1 MADYENLLK
10 LLNDDDWT
18 ERNKAVLSLGD
29 DKYKYKNKVLDSLIS
44 MLDAEKKTQVR
55 KNIVKVLGN
64 LQVNR
69 AVPALEKIIADRK
82 EETRVRSMAQ
92 VSLDK
97 LRRATTPSSQSY
109 TAVPH
114 NTNTTFCV
122 PAAASGSQ
130 GLKRKLDFE
139 TGPNKAAKTSV
150 KTSPSKDTEDKENT
164 TNGHES
170 NAKPGEG
177 GRSAQNSSDATKSP
191 SKQLTN
197 FFPKVDKAA
206 ALAAPVSPK
215 KTASELTRTQRMILE
230 TVEEFPGLH
239 RDVIIA
245 VLFGNNSIEKQPNY
259 SALKCWKLYRSLK
272 RPSHREHELIDDV
285 GRLLEYN
292 LLTKHEQ
299 RLYKWGV
306 DPTSRERTI
315 PAENTRPAIAC
326 SLVDS
331 TESMTIEPMEDERKT
346 TTNSRPDVTI
356 SDANNDDL
364 AKSTAE
370 IPASVAKT
378 NPANQRA
385 TLLASQQIARYLT
398 EFTDTN
404 GETQDESSVTNTET
418 CIRSQL
424 SAFQESSLTYEE
436 HTDEFALRL
445 LNEPLS
451 VSSSSAIVTE
461 TEQTCSESVVG
472 LSMVQST
479 EIIAQQ
485 VSVAKPSSEVPVVTP
500 NRDTSSNSPR
510 TSPTQASPV
519 NAFAKMM
526 QAQKTKSSL
535 TPASPA
541 PREISNNNN
550 NTRSFQ
556 APVTSP
562 STVHSLPSSFK
573 TRGINPSLNQI
584 QSSTASSF
592 GDAEASTSLVATR
605 SQLTSSTTSKVEL
618 KAQNMFSQPV
628 KRSVNQPLPAIQKV
642 TPSATIPTPL
652 SSEQQKILDKA
663 LQGQS
668 LFFTGAAGTGKSYV
682 LRELVRTL
690 RSKHSSASSVFVT
703 APTGI
708 AACNIGGCTIHSWSG
723 IGLGR
728 ESKEALLSRI
738 QRVATNVKRWKDTR
752 VLIIDE
758 VSMLSAELFDK
769 LDYIAR
775 AIRKRPEPFGGIQ
788 VIMCGD
794 FFQLPPVGDDESEGV
809 RYCFEADCWSQ
820 VVPHCYELKQIWRQ
834 SDQVFVS
841 MLNEVRKGQIS
852 NETLERLMQ
861 CRNTQF
867 DESDGIKATML
878 YPHKVFVEQ
887 QNNQQ
892 LIKLEGEIE
901 EFKAHDHETYV
912 NGKYLEGLRK
922 NCPAPEVLQLKIGAQ
937 VMLLKNLNF
946 DRELVN
952 GARGKVV
959 GFDVDAKTKEKYPI
973 VLFTSK
979 QTQVIKPEK
988 WSVMLGSKEVAYRE
1002 QIPLTLAWA
1011 MSIHKSQG
1019 MTIDRV
1025 EMDLSNVFAAG
1036 QAYVALSRATSLS
1049 GLKLLGIIDRAKIKS
1064 STSVVQFYARL
1075 KALS

>member
-1 MADYENLLK
+1 
-10 LLNDDDWT
+10 
-18 ERNKAVLSLGD
+18 VLSLGD

-215 KTASELTRTQRMILE
+215 KTTSELTRTQRMILE

-331 TESMTIEPMEDERKT
+331 TESMTFEPMEDERKT

-356 SDANNDDL
+356 YDALANNDD
-364 AKSTAE
+364 STAE
-370 IPASVAKT
+370 IPASVAQT
-378 NPANQRA
+378 NSANQRA

-461 TEQTCSESVVG
+461 TEQTCSESVVV

-485 VSVAKPSSEVPVVTP
+485 VSVPKTSSEVPVVTP
-500 NRDTSSNSPR
+500 NRGTSSNSPR

-526 QAQKTKSSL
+526 QAQKTKSSF

-573 TRGINPSLNQI
+573 TRGINPSLNQL
-584 QSSTASSF
+584 QSSTASSKSEFTDKATFSYCIIGF

-605 SQLTSSTTSKVEL
+605 SQLTSSTSKVEL
-618 KAQNMFSQPV
+618 KAQNMLSQPV
-628 KRSVNQPLPAIQKV
+628 KRSVNQPLPAIVRILQDIKRFV
-642 TPSATIPTPL
+642 KLTKNSKKLLHPRQYLPHSLQSNKKYLTRHSKANHY
-652 SSEQQKILDKA
+652 SSLEQQVCL
-663 LQGQS
+663 
-668 LFFTGAAGTGKSYV
+668 
-682 LRELVRTL
+682 
-690 RSKHSSASSVFVT
+690 SK
-703 APTGI
+703 
-708 AACNIGGCTIHSWSG
+708 
-723 IGLGR
+723 
-728 ESKEALLSRI
+728 
-738 QRVATNVKRWKDTR
+738 
-752 VLIIDE
+752 
-758 VSMLSAELFDK
+758 
-769 LDYIAR
+769 
-775 AIRKRPEPFGGIQ
+775 
-788 VIMCGD
+788 
-794 FFQLPPVGDDESEGV
+794 
-809 RYCFEADCWSQ
+809 
-820 VVPHCYELKQIWRQ
+820 
-834 SDQVFVS
+834 
-841 MLNEVRKGQIS
+841 
-852 NETLERLMQ
+852 
-861 CRNTQF
+861 
-867 DESDGIKATML
+867 
-878 YPHKVFVEQ
+878 
-887 QNNQQ
+887 
-892 LIKLEGEIE
+892 
-901 EFKAHDHETYV
+901 
-912 NGKYLEGLRK
+912 
-922 NCPAPEVLQLKIGAQ
+922 
-937 VMLLKNLNF
+937 
-946 DRELVN
+946 
-952 GARGKVV
+952 
-959 GFDVDAKTKEKYPI
+959 
-973 VLFTSK
+973 
-979 QTQVIKPEK
+979 
-988 WSVMLGSKEVAYRE
+988 
-1002 QIPLTLAWA
+1002 
-1011 MSIHKSQG
+1011 
-1019 MTIDRV
+1019 
-1025 EMDLSNVFAAG
+1025 
-1036 QAYVALSRATSLS
+1036 
-1049 GLKLLGIIDRAKIKS
+1049 
-1064 STSVVQFYARL
+1064 
-1075 KALS
+1075 